1 MENIAYCCL
10 GGSRSS
16 HSNVLH
22 ADGGLDTHT
31 FLGQEVHQQR
41 AGTAVTLG
49 VQTGLAVLVL
59 LHTVQV
65 DVEEVGRVE
74 GTALGLGVELSAE
87 DRARLVDHAW
97 DSVSKDYYTYEYS
110 NTNPRC
116 SGRSS

>member
-1 MENIAYCCL
+1 MKKLRYRLGCD
-10 GGSRSS
+10 GGSGSGS
-16 HSNVLH
+16 GNVLH
-22 ADGGLDTHT
+22 TDGRLDADTLFGEKVD
-31 FLGQEVHQQR
+31 QER

-74 GTALGLGVELSAE
+74 GTALGLGVELGAE

-97 DSVSKDYYTYEYS
+97 R
-110 NTNPRC
+110 RC
-116 SGRSS
+116 